1 MKIQTPT
8 EFLTFNDGVCDI
20 YTVKANQRDEKLM
33 TLCFGD
39 RTIGFK
45 RHYAAR
51 AANSEINRLVQVP
64 LQTSI
69 DTVHRAVIGGEE
81 YKIEQ
86 VQQLRD
92 TNPPVTVL
100 TLRRVR

>member
-8 EFLTFNDGVCDI
+8 EFLTFNNGLCDI
-20 YTVKANQRDEKLM
+20 YTVKANQRDEKLLP
-33 TLCFGD
+33 LCFGD

-51 AANSEINRLVQVP
+51 AANSEITRLIQVP

-69 DTVHRAVIGGEE
+69 DAIHRIVINGEE

-92 TNPPVTVL
+92 TNPPATVL
-100 TLRRVR
+100 TLRRVK